1 MSKRGTAS
9 PCSPTCIDPMPVA
22 VPIGADVEYRIP
34 LVANARRFDAGHRI
48 RLFLT
53 SDDQDPD
60 TPAIMNFRHA
70 SVGTSSPN
78 TVASTSPAV
87 VAGTRLGLDRRVDH
101 RGWNPASRRR
111 HPHCATSW
119 KRCRPSERSTGSSKD
134 TQNSE
139 KWASGD
145 KSRTPAL
152 LIGSIVWLV
161 RRYIYRSTV
170 GSGRKLSR

>member
-78 TVASTSPAV
+78 TVASTS
-87 VAGTRLGLDRRVDH
+87 RLLLPVLGSAWPGGVDRR
-101 RGWNPASRRR
+101 G
-111 HPHCATSW
+111 
-119 KRCRPSERSTGSSKD
+119 
-134 TQNSE
+134 
-139 KWASGD
+139 
-145 KSRTPAL
+145 
-152 LIGSIVWLV
+152 
-161 RRYIYRSTV
+161 
-170 GSGRKLSR
+170 